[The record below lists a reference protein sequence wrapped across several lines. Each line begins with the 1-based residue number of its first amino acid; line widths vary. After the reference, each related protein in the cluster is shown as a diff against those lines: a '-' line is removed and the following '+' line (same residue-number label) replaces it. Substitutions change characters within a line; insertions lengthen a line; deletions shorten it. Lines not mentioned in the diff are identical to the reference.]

1 MINNIIYL
9 LATISLLIGSILS
22 FNNNHGDY
30 FYLIGTILFVINS
43 LFRLLEN
50 MENKKNINN
59 SLFNNYE
66 YTERYI

>member
-22 FNNNHGDY
+22 FNNNYGDY

-43 LFRLLEN
+43 LFRFLEN
-50 MENKKNINN
+50 MEKNKNINN
-59 SLFNNYE
+59 SLLYDYE